1 MSPAFLPLVQQIARF
16 SSEQTRG
23 DSFLTVGAPLPMT
36 PNLPADQP
44 LTLKLPDGTE
54 STLPAGEKS
63 VLNACAE
70 TSGFY
75 EAGPPHEPALQ
86 VFSVN
91 VDRRES
97 DLRAIEPAALQKVV
111 PAETVSG
118 LDELNLWL
126 AKSRGVVPL
135 WPALLLLALAV
146 FAAEACLANL
156 LARNRSQGDE
166 HQIKTGRLN
175 KRRIGVSFR
184 PAETEAGA

>member
-1 MSPAFLPLVQQIARF
+1 M
-16 SSEQTRG
+16 
-23 DSFLTVGAPLPMT
+23 
-36 PNLPADQP
+36 
-44 LTLKLPDGTE
+44 
-54 STLPAGEKS
+54 
-63 VLNACAE
+63 
-70 TSGFY
+70 
-75 EAGPPHEPALQ
+75 Q

-97 DLRAIEPAALQKVV
+97 DLRAIEPSALQKIV
-111 PAETVSG
+111 PAETVAG

-135 WPALLLLALAV
+135 WPVLLLLALGV

-156 LARNRSQGDE
+156 LARNRAQGDE

-184 PAETEAGA
+184 PAESEVGP